1 MKISNQGLYTSRT
14 EVFMKRFF
22 LTALLF
28 VFVFPLASSAAEG
41 ISVEEAAVA
50 TSIKDLV
57 PEGVA
62 ESFPPNVGK
71 LYCYSLIMNGQ
82 GASVIH
88 KWYYKENLVAAI
100 PLAVKYRS
108 HRTYSVKNIFP
119 GNEGEWRVEIAKE
132 DGTILK
138 TVKFKVE

>member
-1 MKISNQGLYTSRT
+1 
-14 EVFMKRFF
+14 MKRIF
-22 LTALLF
+22 LLALLF
-28 VFVFPLASSAAEG
+28 VFIFPLEPKAAEEV
-41 ISVEEAAVA
+41 SVKEAAVA
-50 TSIKDLV
+50 TGIKNLA

-62 ESFPPNVGK
+62 ETFPSNVGK

-88 KWYYKENLVAAI
+88 KWYHKEDLRAAI
-100 PLAVKYRS
+100 PLAIKYPS
-108 HRTYSVKNIFP
+108 HRTYSEKRIFP
-119 GNEGEWRVEIAKE
+119 GGKGDWRVEITKE

>member
-1 MKISNQGLYTSRT
+1 MKISNQDRYTSRM
-14 EVFMKRFF
+14 EVLMKRFF

-28 VFVFPLASSAAEG
+28 VFIFPLASLAAEG
-41 ISVEEAAVA
+41 IFVEEAAVA

-62 ESFPPNVGK
+62 ETFPSNVGK

-100 PLAVKYRS
+100 PLAVKYQS

-119 GNEGEWRVEIAKE
+119 GTEGEWRVEVTKE

>member
-1 MKISNQGLYTSRT
+1 
-14 EVFMKRFF
+14 MKRIS
-22 LTALLF
+22 LIALLF
-28 VFVFPLASSAAEG
+28 VFIFPLASLATEG

-50 TSIKDLV
+50 TGIKDLV

-62 ESFPPNVGK
+62 ESFPSNVGK

-82 GASVIH
+82 GVSIIH
-88 KWYYKENLVAAI
+88 KWYYKEDLVAAI
-100 PLAVKYRS
+100 PLAIKYPS

-119 GNEGEWRVEIAKE
+119 GTEGEWRVEVTKE

-138 TVKFKVE
+138 TIKFKVE

>member
-1 MKISNQGLYTSRT
+1 
-14 EVFMKRFF
+14 MKRIF
-22 LTALLF
+22 LTVLLF
-28 VFVFPLASSAAEG
+28 VFIFPLASEATEG
-41 ISVEEAAVA
+41 IFVEEAAVA

-62 ESFPPNVGK
+62 ETFPSNVGK
-71 LYCYSLIMNGQ
+71 LYCYSLVMNGQ
-82 GASVIH
+82 GASIIH
-88 KWYYKENLVAAI
+88 KWYYKEDLVAAL
-100 PLAVKYRS
+100 PLAIKYPS

-119 GNEGEWRVEIAKE
+119 GTKGEWRVEVTKE